1 MHYYNVNIMM
11 LVAVHVLAILLCSM
25 CSILAVSLRKS
36 KKLANEC
43 KRLNEKLTNKR
54 K

>member
-1 MHYYNVNIMM
+1 MHYYNINMMM
-11 LVAVHVLAILLCSM
+11 LVAVHVLAIVLCSM
-25 CSILAVSLRKS
+25 CSLLALSLRKS
-36 KKLANEC
+36 KKLDNEC